1 MRNFIN
7 FLKYLALIILTL
19 GAALLYFYLGE
30 RSIDFELDAIQY
42 IFLGLCVVI
51 GFFLTRFLHTVLHEL
66 GHLIF
71 GAAQKFEFCSFRV
84 GRLHLRR
91 DAQHKVKFCLGRRSQ
106 YAGNLLLVSRD
117 TDRIERRY
125 LLLSLGGLVG
135 SLFAVIAFSLFLIFH
150 AQINVYVYY
159 LFGIGF
165 PVSVYILLLNA
176 IPFYRFGAYTDG
188 ALVSSILQK
197 DPSVQY
203 ALRLTMIQSL
213 LFQGMAP
220 AELPEACFEGLPVVA
235 DNDVNKLQ
243 FMIYTYARALDL
255 GDLEAADRAIRFL
268 EENFEDLPDIF
279 QDSVKTDIFFHMLTY
294 RRQVDEAKN
303 LYITFKSYIEADLNI
318 CNLRIRMAYELY
330 GLSRPRLA
338 IATAKTA
345 LSRKDD
351 YILPGIARM
360 EEKLL
365 GSMMVDAEALA
376 EEQLRQKKHASLTP
390 YQDHSRDI

>member
-30 RSIDFELDAIQY
+30 QSIDFELDAIQY
-42 IFLGLCVVI
+42 ILLGLCVVI
-51 GFFLTRFLHTVLHEL
+51 GFFLTRSLHTVLHEL

-91 DAQHKVKFCLGRRSQ
+91 DAQHKVKFCLGKRSQ

-255 GDLEAADRAIRFL
+255 GDLEAADKAFSYIRENIHDLMQHTITSTQQYLDDTNVAITDNGTRESRLDLISNRLMDQQTTFKTL
-268 EENFEDLPDIF
+268 QSENEDVDIADVTI
-279 QDSVKTDIFFHMLTY
+279 QLTSTKLTY
-294 RRQVDEAKN
+294 DAALMATGKIMQTSLMN
-303 LYITFKSYIEADLNI
+303 YI
-318 CNLRIRMAYELY
+318 
-330 GLSRPRLA
+330 
-338 IATAKTA
+338 
-345 LSRKDD
+345 
-351 YILPGIARM
+351 
-360 EEKLL
+360 
-365 GSMMVDAEALA
+365 
-376 EEQLRQKKHASLTP
+376 
-390 YQDHSRDI
+390 